1 MSTRNTLIFAG
12 LWTLAAAFVGGTGLL
27 IWQDRNTQTIDPETV
42 VHYGYRGA
50 PEDRPGA
57 EEQPLIAATPQAQPA
72 QPPQEPPPAAAMAP
86 APTPPASVPSAPAPL
101 ASTPVPQ
108 AAPPAARAIAPIE
121 ASRNLPPAPPA
132 PRLDPVPVH
141 LIPEPG
147 AVPPVPSLMPR
158 SAPLPEAVP
167 ITVTPPAPPAAPT
180 PAPAAPA
187 PQSLAVT
194 PAPSSPLPHTD
205 GAPPL
210 NTAQAH
216 PAPGYIV
223 ISVPQR
229 KLRYFP
235 ADGSEPVTY
244 PVAIGR
250 ERSII
255 PFGVSEVVRKRRN
268 PTWHPTP
275 TMRKSDPSLPV
286 SVPPGPRNPLGA
298 FALDLGWTYY
308 AIHGTND
315 PRSIGRAASSGCFRM
330 HPDHIAAL
338 FPTVPVGTK
347 VEVIDAP
354 LPATAP
360 PPSAHPAA

>member
-1 MSTRNTLIFAG
+1 MSTRNTLIFAS
-12 LWTLAAAFVGGTGLL
+12 LWTLAAGFVGGTGWL
-27 IWQDRNTQTIDPETV
+27 IWQDRQMVTEVDPESI

-50 PEDRPGA
+50 PEDLPSVT
-57 EEQPLIAATPQAQPA
+57 EAAI
-72 QPPQEPPPAAAMAP
+72 PPPPEAEPKIALLTPPEP
-86 APTPPASVPSAPAPL
+86 APVALPAP
-101 ASTPVPQ
+101 VVQ
-108 AAPPAARAIAPIE
+108 AAPPAAQAVAPIE
-121 ASRNLPPAPPA
+121 AAHNIPPAPPA

-147 AVPPVPSLMPR
+147 AAHPAVPPALYPK
-158 SAPLPEAVP
+158 SAPLPQAVP
-167 ITVTPPAPPAAPT
+167 IPTVTAPPPAPPATPEAPMQT
-180 PAPAAPA
+180 APQTEAAP
-187 PQSLAVT
+187 
-194 PAPSSPLPHTD
+194 
-205 GAPPL
+205 
-210 NTAQAH
+210 
-216 PAPGYIV
+216 PAPGVIV
-223 ISVPQR
+223 ISASER

-235 ADGSEPVTY
+235 ADGSKPVTY
-244 PVAIGR
+244 PVAVGR
-250 ERSII
+250 ERSLI

-275 TMRKSDPSLPV
+275 TMRKSDPKLPV
-286 SVPPGPRNPLGA
+286 SVPPGPHNPLGA

-354 LPATAP
+354 LPTSVP
-360 PPSAHPAA
+360 LHSGQPAA